1 MRLCDILE
9 RIGVVDRHVQL
20 AVDDGGEQ
28 RVGAFE
34 QLLAG
39 ADVIVEL
46 GPGRKQRAVIVEL
59 GERERRHR
67 A

>member
-1 MRLCDILE
+1 
-9 RIGVVDRHVQL
+9 VVDRHVQL

-28 RVGAFE
+28 RVGALE

-46 GPGRKQRAVIVEL
+46 WPRREQRAVIVEF
-59 GERERRHR
+59 GEREWRHR